1 MYILV
6 LNAGSSSQKSCLYQ
20 VETELPAAAP
30 EPLWEAHIDWTVASD
45 YGSLTI
51 KSNGFK
57 QQTKLADRDH
67 ALPTMLNTLIQG
79 ETKVLERLEQIE
91 LVGHRVVHGGAQYSQ
106 PTLITPEVKA
116 AIAELIPLAPSH
128 NPAHLEG
135 IKAIAKILPDV
146 PQIAIFD
153 TAFHSNIPLA
163 AKVYPLPYE
172 WFEKGI
178 QRYGFHGTSHQYC
191 ANKTAQILNQPL
203 DSLKIITCHLG
214 NGCSLA
220 AIQNGICIDTT
231 MGFSPLEGLMMG
243 TRCGSIDPQ
252 ILLYLMREYDL
263 DPEQL
268 NKLLNKDSGL
278 LGISGISADMRTIL
292 AASADGK
299 ERLPEGY
306 ASRSQLAFD
315 IYLHRLCRSIG
326 AMMASLGGLDVLVFT
341 AGVGENAVM
350 VREKTCA
357 QFAFLGL
364 TLDTEKNNARP
375 VDQDIATS
383 DSKVRVL
390 VIHTEEDWAIATQ
403 CWRLQC
409 DR

>member
-20 VETELPAAAP
+20 VETELPENPP

-45 YGSLTI
+45 YGSLTV
-51 KSNGFK
+51 KSHDAK
-57 QQTKLADRDH
+57 QQLKLADRKS
-67 ALPTMLNTLIQG
+67 ALEKMFDTLIQG
-79 ETKVLERLEQIE
+79 ETQVLANLSQID
-91 LVGHRVVHGGAQYSQ
+91 LVGHRVVHGGDKYSQ
-106 PTLITPEVKA
+106 PTLITSEVKK

-135 IKAIAKILPDV
+135 IDAIASILPDV
-146 PQIAIFD
+146 PQVAVFD
-153 TAFHSNIPLA
+153 TAFHSNITLP

-172 WFEKGI
+172 WYEKGI

-191 ANKTAQILNQPL
+191 ATKTAQILNQPL
-203 DSLKIITCHLG
+203 NSLKIITCHLG

-220 AIQNGICIDTT
+220 AIKNGICIDTT

-263 DPEQL
+263 DPEKL
-268 NKLLNKDSGL
+268 NKLLNKESGL
-278 LGISGISADMRTIL
+278 LGVSGISADMRTIL
-292 AASADGK
+292 AASAEGK
-299 ERLPEGY
+299 E
-306 ASRSQLAFD
+306 RSQLAFD
-315 IYLHRLCRSIG
+315 IYIHRLRSSIG
-326 AMMASLGGLDVLVFT
+326 SMMASLGGVDALVFT

-350 VREKTCA
+350 VREKACE

-364 TLDTEKNNARP
+364 YLDAEKNNARP
-375 VDQDIATS
+375 VDEDIATS
-383 DSKVRVL
+383 DSQVRVL
-390 VIHTEEDWAIATQ
+390 VIHTEEDWAIAQ
-403 CWRLQC
+403 LALGIVS
-409 DR
+409 

>member
-20 VETELPAAAP
+20 VETELPQQPP
-30 EPLWEAHIDWTVASD
+30 EPLWEAHIDWAVADD
-45 YGSLTI
+45 YGSLTV
-51 KSNGFK
+51 KSNAVK
-57 QQTKLADRDH
+57 QKTKLTDRDS
-67 ALPTMLNTLIQG
+67 ALQTMVHTLVRG
-79 ETKVLERLEQIE
+79 ETKVLDKLEQID
-91 LVGHRVVHGGAQYSQ
+91 LVGHRVVHGGDKYSQ
-106 PTLITPEVKA
+106 PAVITPEVKN

-135 IKAIAKILPDV
+135 IDAISSLLPDV
-146 PQIAIFD
+146 PQIAVFD
-153 TAFHSNIPLA
+153 TAFHSTIPKP

-172 WFEKGI
+172 WYEKGI

-191 ANKTAQILNQPL
+191 ATKTAQILNKSL

-220 AIQNGICIDTT
+220 AIENGICIDTT

-252 ILLYLMREYDL
+252 ILLYLMREYNL
-263 DPEQL
+263 ELKQL
-268 NKLLNKDSGL
+268 NKLLNKESGL
-278 LGISGISADMRTIL
+278 LGVSGISADMRTIL
-292 AASADGK
+292 AASAEGK
-299 ERLPEGY
+299 E
-306 ASRSQLAFD
+306 RSQLAFD
-315 IYLHRLCRSIG
+315 IYIHRLRSNIG

-350 VREKTCA
+350 VREKTCQ

-364 TLDTEKNNARP
+364 HLDTEKNNARP
-375 VDQDIATS
+375 VDEDIATE
-383 DSKVRVL
+383 DSQVRVL
-390 VIHTEEDWAIATQ
+390 VIHTEEDWAIASQ
-403 CWRLQC
+403 CWHLKLN
-409 DR
+409 

>member
-20 VETELPAAAP
+20 VETELPQQPP
-30 EPLWEAHIDWTVASD
+30 EPLWEAHIDWAVADD
-45 YGSLTI
+45 YGSLTV
-51 KSNGFK
+51 KSNAVK
-57 QQTKLADRDH
+57 QKTKLTDRDS
-67 ALPTMLNTLIQG
+67 ALQTMVHTLVRG
-79 ETKVLERLEQIE
+79 ETKVLDKLEQID
-91 LVGHRVVHGGAQYSQ
+91 LVGHRVVHGGDKYSQ
-106 PTLITPEVKA
+106 PAVITPEVKN

-135 IKAIAKILPDV
+135 IDAISSLLPDV
-146 PQIAIFD
+146 PQIAVFD
-153 TAFHSNIPLA
+153 TAFHSTIPKP

-172 WFEKGI
+172 WYEKGI

-191 ANKTAQILNQPL
+191 ATKTAQILNKSL

-220 AIQNGICIDTT
+220 AIENGICIDTT

-252 ILLYLMREYDL
+252 ILLYLMREYNL
-263 DPEQL
+263 EPKQL
-268 NKLLNKDSGL
+268 NKLLNKESGL
-278 LGISGISADMRTIL
+278 LGVSGISADMRTIL
-292 AASADGK
+292 AASAEGK
-299 ERLPEGY
+299 E
-306 ASRSQLAFD
+306 RSQLAFD
-315 IYLHRLCRSIG
+315 IYIHRLRSNIG

-350 VREKTCA
+350 VREKTCQ

-364 TLDTEKNNARP
+364 HLDTEKNNARP
-375 VDQDIATS
+375 VDEDIATE
-383 DSKVRVL
+383 DSQVRVL

-403 CWRLQC
+403 CWQLKLN
-409 DR
+409 